1 METTPSHLGIC
12 VADLDRS
19 MRFYCEGLG
28 FEAGDGFDLSSDA
41 APGLDRALE
50 VDGPVEIR
58 SQYITNGEMRI
69 ELIGWR
75 DRVVSGEPSS
85 RRDQPGITHLSFW
98 VADVDAVAAHLA
110 DLGGT
115 ILATTRTNPGVELV
129 FLADPDGIRV
139 ELMQRP

>member
-1 METTPSHLGIC
+1 MEYTPSHLGLC
-12 VADLDRS
+12 VGDLDRS
-19 MRFYCEGLG
+19 IRFYCEGLG
-28 FEAGDGFDLSSDA
+28 FEVGDGFDLDSTL
-41 APGLDRALE
+41 APGLDAALE

-75 DRVVSGEPSS
+75 DRQVSGEPSS
-85 RRDQPGITHLSFW
+85 RRDAPGLTHLSFW
-98 VADVDAVAAHLA
+98 VEDVDAAAARLV

-115 ILATTRTNPGVELV
+115 ILPSTRTNPGVELV
-129 FLADPDGIRV
+129 FLADPDGVRV

>member
-1 METTPSHLGIC
+1 MEITPSHLGIC
-12 VADLDRS
+12 VADLQRS

-28 FEAGDGFDLSSDA
+28 FEVGDCFDLSSDV

-50 VDGPVEIR
+50 VEGPVEIR
-58 SQYITNGEMRI
+58 SQHVTNGEMRI

-75 DRVVSGEPSS
+75 DRAVSGVPSN
-85 RRDQPGITHLSFW
+85 RRDQRGITHLSFW

-110 DLGGT
+110 ELGGT
-115 ILATTRTNPGVELV
+115 ILSTTRTNPGVELV